1 MTIKKSLKLFVAGGI
16 LGCLSTPA
24 HAIPIPAID
33 IGNLPTLTTQIV
45 QYLKEQVQT
54 QLQNKIGKMQ
64 QNAMGDASSMG
75 ALKGATKKAEETPVK
90 DIDVPDTAKKI
101 GLTADTLKD
110 AEKTKQA
117 IDKISDKADKMSAD
131 EKKECLVARGQLQKE
146 LAQQGLANAL
156 AVQKASADGEAM
168 SNAKEA
174 VNSSQDQMQLI
185 GANTLVHKY
194 IFTQMSTLTA
204 LQANALAQD
213 VIKALCK

>member
-45 QYLKEQVQT
+45 QYLKEQAQT

-75 ALKGATKKAEETPVK
+75 ALKGASKKAEETPVQN
-90 DIDVPDTAKKI
+90 IDVPNEAKEI
-101 GLTADTLKD
+101 GLTEDVLKD
-110 AEKTKQA
+110 AEKTKQK
-117 IDKISDKADKMSAD
+117 IDEISKKKMDTD
-131 EKKECLVARGQLQKE
+131 EKKQCQAARDQLQKE

-168 SNAKEA
+168 ANAKDA

-194 IFTQMSTLTA
+194 IFTQISTLTA

-213 VIKALCK
+213 VIRALCK